1 MFEWGRYSD
10 GKGTPNL
17 LRGEKQKFSS
27 GIRTPSQY
35 PRSLQPSK
43 VASSLHPRPPFANR
57 WGNYVTI
64 RRFRNRGAAT
74 SDTRAFCWIWV
85 LARHYSGTKGDP
97 LTDILSLTSARCAE
111 VGILVARGTWAPRF
125 PPPQKDQALGQAA
138 AETQTVNAI
147 TAARHQSAAVSL
159 VPPLAELMAQTPFV
173 PFSASESPLPFF
185 RPLSAFSSLPPSCLR
200 LSVFESL
207 PPFCLPPSISESS
220 QLSCLPPG
228 ASSFEPPSLPHCDLP

>member
-57 WGNYVTI
+57 WGNCVTMQRI
-64 RRFRNRGAAT
+64 PQPRSCDERYASVLLDLGVGASLFRNERRPTHRHFEFDECPVCG
-74 SDTRAFCWIWV
+74 SGHLGNERV
-85 LARHYSGTKGDP
+85 LGTAIP
-97 LTDILSLTSARCAE
+97 SA
-111 VGILVARGTWAPRF
+111 P
-125 PPPQKDQALGQAA
+125 KDQALGQAA

-147 TAARHQSAAVSL
+147 AARHQSAAVSL

-185 RPLSAFSSLPPSCLR
+185 RPLSAFSSLPP
-200 LSVFESL
+200 
-207 PPFCLPPSISESS
+207 FCLPLPISESS

-228 ASSFEPPSLPHCDLP
+228 ASAFEPPCFEPPSSLPHCDLP

>member
-1 MFEWGRYSD
+1 MGPIFGWEGDTQSLEGRE
-10 GKGTPNL
+10 TEIFIWN
-17 LRGEKQKFSS
+17 QA
-27 GIRTPSQY
+27 PSQY

-43 VASSLHPRPPFANR
+43 VASSLHPRPPFTKR
-57 WGNYVTI
+57 WGNYVTMQ
-64 RRFRNRGAAT
+64 RFRNRGAAT

-85 LARHYSGTKGDP
+85 LAASLFRNERRPTHRHFEFDECPVCGSGHLGNERVLGTAIP
-97 LTDILSLTSARCAE
+97 SA
-111 VGILVARGTWAPRF
+111 P
-125 PPPQKDQALGQAA
+125 KDQALGQAA

-185 RPLSAFSSLPPSCLR
+185 RPLSAFSSLPP
-200 LSVFESL
+200 
-207 PPFCLPPSISESS
+207 FCLPLSISESW

-228 ASSFEPPSLPHCDLP
+228 ASSFEPPSSLPHCDLP